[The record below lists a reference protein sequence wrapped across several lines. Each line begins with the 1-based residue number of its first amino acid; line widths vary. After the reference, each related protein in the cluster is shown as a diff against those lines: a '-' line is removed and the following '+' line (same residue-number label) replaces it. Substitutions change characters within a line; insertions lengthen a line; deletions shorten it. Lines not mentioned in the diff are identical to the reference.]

1 MRKNLCVSNI
11 CCIFASEK
19 EINNKL
25 NPKTRKGR
33 EIMKTSTLNFNRKAE
48 NIAKRE
54 GIDYIDAV
62 DKAIDEY
69 MPQYRYRVARRFW

>member
-1 MRKNLCVSNI
+1 MHKNLRI
-11 CCIFASEK
+11 LIFRRIFASEK
-19 EINNKL
+19 VINNKL
-25 NPKTRKGR
+25 NPKSRKGT
-33 EIMKTSTLNFNRKAE
+33 EIMKTTTLNFNRKAE
-48 NIAKRE
+48 KIAKRE